1 MQYDHVGQKQGERL
15 FSRDIPGAPNRM
27 PKAER
32 LLLPCKARRSG
43 ERQMNFEIEKLLLLV
58 SLPQNLFQLELAIEM
73 ILDNALVPAG
83 NENEVLDTPAP
94 GLIRDVLDE
103 WPVDN
108 RKHLL
113 GHRLCGGQKS
123 RP

>member
-1 MQYDHVGQKQGERL
+1 
-15 FSRDIPGAPNRM
+15 
-27 PKAER
+27 
-32 LLLPCKARRSG
+32 
-43 ERQMNFEIEKLLLLV
+43 
-58 SLPQNLFQLELAIEM
+58 M

>member
-1 MQYDHVGQKQGERL
+1 
-15 FSRDIPGAPNRM
+15 M

-32 LLLPCKARRSG
+32 LLLPCKTRRSG